1 MTELYDKLIFWVN
14 NLAPEAYLLE
24 LMEILAKKL
33 IFIWTLIDMQTALI
47 DAQST
52 KVAQITQSPQ
62 KRKNAAILAVLKI
75 KKLP

>member
-1 MTELYDKLIFWVN
+1 
-14 NLAPEAYLLE
+14 
-24 LMEILAKKL
+24 MEILAKKL